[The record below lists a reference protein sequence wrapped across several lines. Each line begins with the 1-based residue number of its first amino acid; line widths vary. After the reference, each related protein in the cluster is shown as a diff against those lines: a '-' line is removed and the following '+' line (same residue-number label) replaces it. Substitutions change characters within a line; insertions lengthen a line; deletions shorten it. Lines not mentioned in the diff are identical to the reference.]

1 MFCIGICIF
10 LLENE
15 KGRSFYNN
23 CNNSPLFHDKY
34 PKVSY
39 TELAQGTDRF
49 ASANLIGRGRYGS
62 VYRGRLSLKNAETV
76 VAVKVFD
83 LQQSGS
89 SKSFMAECVALSKI
103 RHRNLISV
111 ITCCSSSDS
120 RQNDFKAIV
129 FEFMPNQSL
138 DKWLHD
144 ANPRSDVSRHIPG
157 LTLMQ
162 RLNIAVDVAEA
173 LDYLHTNCEPPIVHC
188 DLKPSNILLNEDF
201 VACVGDFGLAKIL
214 YASEGEQ
221 VINSKSFTG
230 IRGTIGYVAPGNS
243 KYHDSVIL
251 L

>member
-1 MFCIGICIF
+1 MLVYITLRKKQKDQSTALDG
-10 LLENE
+10 
-15 KGRSFYNN
+15 
-23 CNNSPLFHDKY
+23 FHLIDDKY

-39 TELAQGTDRF
+39 AELAQGTDRF

-83 LQQSGS
+83 LEQSGS
-89 SKSFMAECVALSKI
+89 SKSFIAECLALSKI

-120 RQNDFKAIV
+120 RRKDFKAIV

-173 LDYLHTNCEPPIVHC
+173 LDTCIPTANH
-188 DLKPSNILLNEDF
+188 
-201 VACVGDFGLAKIL
+201 
-214 YASEGEQ
+214 Q
-221 VINSKSFTG
+221 
-230 IRGTIGYVAPGNS
+230 
-243 KYHDSVIL
+243 
-251 L
+251 